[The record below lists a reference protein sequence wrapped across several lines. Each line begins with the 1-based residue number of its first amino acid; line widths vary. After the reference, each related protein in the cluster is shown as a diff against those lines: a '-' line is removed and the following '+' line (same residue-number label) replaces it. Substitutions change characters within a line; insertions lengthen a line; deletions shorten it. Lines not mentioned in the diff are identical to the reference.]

1 MRWSV
6 LLLAFS
12 LWAQEP
18 APLGIVRGK
27 LVELQEGQPDG
38 ELVIQTAEERQYRFT
53 FNLRTYVERE
63 RKRISIMSVRQGEQV
78 EILSDL
84 GSSAG
89 TRYARIVHVIDP
101 ARLRPRL
108 PSTTGR
114 VRPYR
119 SPTEHLV
126 PRGHLTFAGV
136 IRQLNPDRLVL
147 RTRLDGDKTVLLLP
161 DTRYLESGSMVDA
174 ASLSNNLRVFIRAAR
189 NLDGDIEAYQ
199 VIWGE
204 ILDPQR

>member
-1 MRWSV
+1 M
-6 LLLAFS
+6 LAFS

-27 LVELQEGQPDG
+27 LVELHEGHPDG
-38 ELVIQTAEERQYRFT
+38 ELIIQTAEERRYRFT

-63 RKRISIMSVRQGEQV
+63 RRRISITAVRQGEQV
-78 EILSDL
+78 EILSDI

-89 TRYARIVHVIDP
+89 TRYARIVHVVDRT
-101 ARLRPRL
+101 RLRPLL
-108 PSTTGR
+108 PSSSGR
-114 VRPYR
+114 IRPYR
-119 SPTEHLV
+119 SPTEHIM

-147 RTRLDGDKTVLLLP
+147 RTRLDGDKTVMLRA
-161 DTRYLESGSMVDA
+161 DTRYLESGSLVDA
-174 ASLSNNLRVFIRAAR
+174 DALSNNLRVFIRAAR
-189 NLDGDIEAYQ
+189 TLEGDIEAYQ

-204 ILDPQR
+204 ILDPKR